1 MEEKEL
7 LLSSRGMRAIRSAGV
22 SGYLLPFRRRG
33 RCGEV
38 MFYERWQAQDAR
50 QSLPSAEHHAAHQTA
65 PDDHVSWRADRQ
77 RCSVFGAG

>member
-38 MFYERWQAQDAR
+38 MFYSKPQAKTPGQG
-50 QSLPSAEHHAAHQTA
+50 LPWAEHHAAHQKA
-65 PDDHVSWRADRQ
+65 PDDHTSWR
-77 RCSVFGAG
+77 SHAGS